1 MRQVLKS
8 RDLVVHS
15 YKEIKGFVNVVGIK
29 SQGANESPKAA
40 TEYLANIIDAL
51 EEITKTTCGKLTRV
65 IVLGLRS
72 SARAVTT

>member
-8 RDLVVHS
+8 GDLIVCS
-15 YKEIKGFVNVVGIK
+15 YEEIKEFVNVVGIK
-29 SQGANESPKAA
+29 SQGDNESPKAA
-40 TEYLANIIDAL
+40 TEYLANIIDAR
-51 EEITKTTCGKLTRV
+51 EEITKTTCDKLTRV